1 MPERFP
7 VAVTGTRQS
16 SLATALLYGMVED
29 AAHAAEQSPAR
40 RIGQIA
46 RFGGLFK
53 TLVLNIHHRRSQAC
67 GPRVFNNPLGMGMR
81 TSQRARSTRQ

>member
-29 AAHAAEQSPAR
+29 AAHAAEQSLAR
-40 RIGQIA
+40 RL
-46 RFGGLFK
+46 GG
-53 TLVLNIHHRRSQAC
+53 
-67 GPRVFNNPLGMGMR
+67 
-81 TSQRARSTRQ
+81 